1 MQHTFGRAEAD
12 VLTGLERAAHTGRRI
27 TARRARRQKRHHQAS
42 KTWSVGPL
50 TFTPMLIA
58 IVAIVLLAGAAG
70 AAIVASS
77 GKSTA
82 TPVDHTAAVSGSRA
96 ATPATPRPTT
106 VVAPRQGIF
115 IRFVDAAKSAHYM
128 HCTQAKG
135 CDLIDVAKNGSTT
148 IAAVPSGGVWHRV
161 ERFVLRHDPCINI
174 VQNGVRIGKPGDFVL
189 VRTTD
194 LHVAGTKTIKG
205 IRVPARVIGSITAHF
220 ETPEQ
225 PGCTFTGVPDSAR
238 VIDSPVTE
246 YVP

>member
-1 MQHTFGRAEAD
+1 MQHTFGRAEAE
-12 VLTGLERAAHTGRRI
+12 VLAGVERAAHTGRRI
-27 TARRARRQKRHHQAS
+27 TARRARRQKRHHHTS
-42 KTWSVGPL
+42 KAWSVGPL
-50 TFTPMLIA
+50 TVTPMLIA

-77 GKSTA
+77 GKSA
-82 TPVDHTAAVSGSRA
+82 AKPVHISAVGGSRPSTA
-96 ATPATPRPTT
+96 ETPTPTT

-115 IRFVDAAKSAHYM
+115 IRFEDAAKAEHYM

-135 CDLIDVAKNGSTT
+135 CDLIDVAKNGGST
-148 IAAVPSGGVWHRV
+148 IAAKPLGGVWHRV
-161 ERFVLRHDPCINI
+161 ERFVLRHDPCINT
-174 VQNGVRIGKPGDFVL
+174 VQNGVHIGQPGDFVL

-194 LHVAGTKTIKG
+194 LRVAGTKTIKG
-205 IRVPARVIGSITAHF
+205 IRVPAHVIGSITAHF

-238 VIDSPVTE
+238 AIDSPVTE

>member
-42 KTWSVGPL
+42 KAWSLGPL

-82 TPVDHTAAVSGSRA
+82 KPVDHTAAVSGSRA
-96 ATPATPRPTT
+96 APPATAPPTT
-106 VVAPRQGIF
+106 VAAPRQGIF
-115 IRFVDAAKSAHYM
+115 IRFTDAAKAAHYM

-135 CDLIDVAKNGSTT
+135 CDLIDVAKNGSST
-148 IAAVPSGGVWHRV
+148 IAAKPSGGVWHRV

-174 VQNGVRIGKPGDFVL
+174 VQNGERVGKPGDFVL

-194 LHVAGTKTIKG
+194 LHIAGTKTIKS
-205 IRVPARVIGSITAHF
+205 IRVPAHITGLLTAHF
-220 ETPEQ
+220 ETPQQ
-225 PGCTFTGVPDSAR
+225 PGCDFTNVPDSTR
-238 VIDSPVTE
+238 VVDSPVTE